1 MLCHRF
7 LKWAFSCVLFPSL
20 SHAANT
26 TEKTDELTCPI
37 PSYAQVVDA
46 ADMLPED
53 FIKISSDS
61 AYIEKN
67 RLAKFDG
74 NVIMSQNG
82 QSIKAESLAFNRDTL
97 SLDASG
103 SIHFQSEG
111 VNVFAEHLNAD
122 KQNQSTTLSNASYQ
136 LSANPGHGG
145 ASIIYVNADGSLS
158 LVDSTY
164 TTCLGEVPDWQIS
177 AGQIYIS
184 EKDNVG
190 EVYNAVVRVFDVPV
204 LYVPYFNFP
213 VTNQRKTGF
222 LYPKIGSSSN
232 VGFEFEAPFYWNIAP
247 NMDATFTPHYMSKRG
262 LSLNSEFRYLHDQQR
277 GAINFEYLNRDKALT
292 GQAGREARYL
302 GRVQHFGTFSD
313 NFRVYVDYTTISDD
327 NYLVDIGSEHYNS
340 SDAYLYQV
348 GELSYFAEEW
358 QLTAKVQDFEILG
371 NHIQSYQT
379 LPQIEFDGAFELNS
393 VGGVFELYSEISRF
407 TNRDKSL
414 PEADRYHVEAGMT
427 FPIATPAYFLNSE
440 FKLLQTSYKQDNL
453 TRDSQLEE
461 SVNRT
466 LPKARIHGGINFDRA
481 MSKPG
486 YTQTLEPQLQYLY
499 VGEED
504 QSNIGIY
511 DSAPLQD
518 DYDGLFR
525 DQRYSGLDRIAA
537 ANQLSWGLTSRIL
550 DPKSNEVFRAS
561 VGQINY
567 FDSDQTIDANGLIVD
582 EETSALA
589 ADIYF
594 QLHRKWQFSGDIQ
607 YDTDASQT
615 NKSQF
620 SVDYLPSRKHS
631 IQLNHRYIR
640 NVSTQTLE
648 QLSLLGTTKI
658 GHDWQLV
665 GRITQD
671 LRENRSLESYLG
683 VQYES
688 CCWAVRLAYHRHIN
702 TTIDDSD
709 FTNQDRDEFDSG
721 FRLELVI
728 TGLSGN
734 KSSSTALDM
743 LNSSIFGYKK
753 PYFLKN

>member
-7 LKWAFSCVLFPSL
+7 LKWAFSCVFFSSF

-26 TEKTDELTCPI
+26 TEQAEDLTCPI
-37 PSYAQVVDA
+37 PSYAKVMEA
-46 ADMLPED
+46 TDMLPQD
-53 FIKISSDS
+53 FIQITSNQ

-67 RLAKFDG
+67 RIAKFDG

-82 QSIKAESLAFNRDTL
+82 QSIKADSLAFNRETS

-103 SIHFQSEG
+103 SIHFQSDG

-122 KQNQSTTLSNASYQ
+122 KQNQSTTLSQASYQ
-136 LSANPGHGG
+136 LSSNPGHGG
-145 ASIIYVNADGSLS
+145 AGIIHINADGSLS
-158 LVDSTY
+158 LIDSTY
-164 TTCLGEVPDWQIS
+164 TTCLGESPDWQIS
-177 AGQIYIS
+177 AGKIYIS
-184 EKDNVG
+184 EEDNVG
-190 EVYNAVVRVFDVPV
+190 EVYNAVVRVFDVPL

-213 VTNQRKTGF
+213 VTNKRKTGF
-222 LYPKIGSSSN
+222 LYPKVGSSSN
-232 VGFEFEAPFYWNIAP
+232 VGVEVEAPFYWNIAP

-262 LSLNSEFRYLHDQQR
+262 VLLNSEFRYLHDEQR
-277 GAINFEYLNRDKALT
+277 GQVNFEYLNRDKALT
-292 GQAGREARYL
+292 GRAGEKSRYL
-302 GRVQHFGTFSD
+302 GRIQHFGTFDD

-327 NYLVDIGSEHYNS
+327 NYLVDIGSKHYNS
-340 SDAYLYQV
+340 SDAYLYQIS
-348 GELSYFAEEW
+348 ELAYFAKDW
-358 QLTAKVQDFEILG
+358 QLTAKVQDFEVLG
-371 NHIQSYQT
+371 NHIQSYRT
-379 LPQIEFDGAFELNS
+379 LPQIEFDGAFDLSSFN
-393 VGGVFELYSEISRF
+393 GVFELYSEVSRF
-407 TNRDKSL
+407 TNQDSTM

-440 FKLLQTSYKQDNL
+440 FKVLQTNYKQDNL
-453 TRDSQLEE
+453 ARDSKLSE
-461 SVNRT
+461 SVSRS
-466 LPKARIHGGINFDRA
+466 LPKARVHGGIYFDRA
-481 MSKPG
+481 MSKDG

-499 VGEED
+499 VGDQD
-504 QSNIGIY
+504 QSDIGIY

-525 DQRYSGLDRIAA
+525 DRRYSGLDRIAA

-550 DPKSNEVFRAS
+550 DPQSNEIFRAS

-567 FDSDQTIDANGLIVD
+567 FDAGKTTDNRGLIVD

-589 ADIYF
+589 ADVFF
-594 QLHRKWQFSGDIQ
+594 QLNQQWQFSGDIQ
-607 YDTDASQT
+607 YDTHDDQT

-620 SVDYLPSRKHS
+620 SIDYLPNRKHT

-648 QLSLLGTTKI
+648 QLSLLGTTQV
-658 GHDWQLV
+658 GQNWQVV
-665 GRITQD
+665 GRVTQD
-671 LRENRSLESYLG
+671 MRENRSLESYLG

-702 TTIDDSD
+702 TTIDDND
-709 FTNQDRDEFDSG
+709 IDNQNRKTFDSG
-721 FRLELVI
+721 FVLQLVI
-728 TGLSGN
+728 TGLSGK
-734 KSSSTALDM
+734 KSSAAAQDM